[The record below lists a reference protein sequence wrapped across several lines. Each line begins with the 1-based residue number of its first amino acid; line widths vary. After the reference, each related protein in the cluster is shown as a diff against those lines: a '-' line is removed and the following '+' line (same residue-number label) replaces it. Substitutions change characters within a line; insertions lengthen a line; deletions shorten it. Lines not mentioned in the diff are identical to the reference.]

1 MTHPEPAARLR
12 RTMLALVSLSAA
24 GTLAELLLSGHTD
37 GVQQAIPLVV
47 GAAAVVAP
55 LAALRRPGPATAAAV
70 RATGVALALA
80 GLVGIGL
87 HGRGNWGF
95 ARETQPGATTGA
107 LVGAAL
113 TEGNPLLAPGVL
125 LLLGALAWLGV
136 DGPRR
141 GDT

>member
-12 RTMLALVSLSAA
+12 RTLLALVSLSAA
-24 GTLAELLLSGHTD
+24 GTLVELLLTGHTD

-95 ARETQPGATTGA
+95 ARETKPAAASGE
-107 LVGAAL
+107 LVRTAL

-125 LLLGALAWLGV
+125 VLLGALAWLGAA
-136 DGPRR
+136 GERR
-141 GDT
+141 ADA